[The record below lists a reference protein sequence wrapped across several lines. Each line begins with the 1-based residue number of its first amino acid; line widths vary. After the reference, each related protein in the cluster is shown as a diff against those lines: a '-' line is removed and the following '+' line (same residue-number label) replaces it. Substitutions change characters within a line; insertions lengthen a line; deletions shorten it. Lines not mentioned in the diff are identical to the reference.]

1 MNLKEVVGMNLKYYR
16 YQTGLS
22 QEKFYTNL
30 ELNPKYM
37 ACIER
42 GEENITID
50 HIEEIAFRLGI
61 STYELITYN
70 ESHII
75 LKKRIDEKVKVEN

>member
-42 GEENITID
+42 GSENITVD
-50 HIEEIAFRLGI
+50 HVV
-61 STYELITYN
+61 N
-70 ESHII
+70 
-75 LKKRIDEKVKVEN
+75 KKRIDEKEKIKN

>member
-42 GEENITID
+42 GEVNITID
-50 HIEEIAFRLGI
+50 HIDEIALKLGI
-61 STYELITYN
+61 STYELVTYQ

-75 LKKRIDEKVKVEN
+75 NKKRIDEKVKVEN

>member
-1 MNLKEVVGMNLKYYR
+1 MNLKEVVGINLKYYR
-16 YQTGLS
+16 YQSGLS

-50 HIEEIAFRLGI
+50 YIEEIASKLGI
-61 STYELITYN
+61 STHDLVTYN
-70 ESHII
+70 KNHII
-75 LKKRIDEKVKVEN
+75 NKKRIDEKIKN

>member
-1 MNLKEVVGMNLKYYR
+1 MNLKEIVGINLKYYR

-22 QEKFYTNL
+22 QEKFYTDL

-50 HIEEIAFRLGI
+50 HVEELASKLGI
-61 STYELITYN
+61 STQELITYD
-70 ESHII
+70 EGHVIT
-75 LKKRIDEKVKVEN
+75 KRRVDEKEKVEN